1 MTDYIQDILFQN
13 KDEKHQKF
21 EAKLIPNVA
30 AENIIGVKTPILRKL
45 SKELYK
51 NTDIEDFLCDLPHRY
66 LEEYT
71 LHGAIISL
79 CKDYGKTVD
88 YVDKL
93 LPFIDNWATC
103 DMLSPKIF
111 SKNKEALLT
120 DIKRWLSSDRTYTVR
135 FGIEML
141 MSHYLDGDFKPFY
154 LKLVSVLRSEEYYV
168 NMMIAWFFATAL
180 AKQWDSTVIYIK
192 DKKLDIWVHNKTIQK
207 AVESNRITDEQKEYL
222 KSLKI
227 RS

>member
-1 MTDYIQDILFQN
+1 MTDYIQNILFEN
-13 KDEKHQKF
+13 KDIKHQKF

-30 AENIIGVKTPILRKL
+30 TENIIGVKTPILRKL

-51 NTDIEDFLCDLPHRY
+51 NPDIEDFLCDLPHRY

-79 CKDYGKTVD
+79 CRDYDKTVD

-111 SKNKEALLT
+111 SKNKEVLLT
-120 DIKRWLSSDRTYTVR
+120 DIKRWLSSNRTYTVR

-141 MSHYLDGDFKPFY
+141 MSHYLDGDFKPEY

-180 AKQWDSTVIYIK
+180 AKQWDSTIIFIE

-207 AVESNRITDEQKEYL
+207 AVESYRITEKQKEYL
-222 KSLKI
+222 KGLKI
-227 RS
+227 KS